1 MAKYIDADTVVS
13 MPFLDDSYGIEK
25 HTMETDTIE
34 NLLDRFTKE
43 GCPEPADVIPVV
55 RCKDC
60 KYNATTHKCLNPD
73 SFFLIPKD
81 DDFCSYGERK
91 GKYEID

>member
-43 GCPEPADVIPVV
+43 GCPESADVAPYSVSPDGTLIITVP
-55 RCKDC
+55 KG
-60 KYNATTHKCLNPD
+60 TTANRVLVEWEGTHCGGLYYAD
-73 SFFLIPKD
+73 
-81 DDFCSYGERK
+81 
-91 GKYEID
+91 